1 MKKLMIMGAGIYQVP
16 LIKTAKRMGIHTIA
30 VSIPGNYPGFALA
43 DKVYYENTV
52 DDEKI
57 LSIAREEGI
66 DGIVT
71 TGTDVCVITIGRV
84 CDAMGLCGLS
94 YEAAQIA
101 VDKMKMKTRYEEY
114 GVRTARF
121 RKVFL
126 DDPDIPATV
135 AGLNYPLIFKS
146 VDSSGSRG
154 IRRVDT
160 EEEFSSALEYVRENT
175 RKDYFI
181 IEEFVE
187 GEEFGAQAFVY
198 HNKLEFILPHGDYVF
213 HGDTGVPIGHFA
225 PYALDQ
231 EVVDDAKEQLR
242 KAAEAMGLNNCAIN
256 ADFILKDNKT
266 YVLELGGRCGATE
279 LAELTSIY
287 YGFDYYEKILR
298 TALGED
304 PDFDISGPFTPNASH
319 LLMSDQDGIIESQE
333 NHNAPDDNICEVQFD
348 YKPGDEV
355 HQFRVGP
362 HRIGHIITKGPSLKA
377 AQDLLF
383 EAMDKVEIQVK

>member
-1 MKKLMIMGAGIYQVP
+1 MKKIMILGAGIYQVP
-16 LIKTAKRMGIHTIA
+16 LIQTAKKMGLYTIV

-57 LSIAREEGI
+57 LEIAREEQI

-71 TGTDVCVITIGRV
+71 TGTDVCVITIGKV
-84 CDAMGLCGLS
+84 CDAMHLCGLS
-94 YEAAQIA
+94 YQAAQIA
-101 VDKMKMKTRYEEY
+101 VDKMLMKTRYEQH

-121 RKVFL
+121 RKVLFS
-126 DDPDIPATV
+126 DPDIQKTIE
-135 AGLNYPLIFKS
+135 GLMFPLIFKS

-154 IRRVDT
+154 ITRVDSF
-160 EEEFSSALEYVRENT
+160 EEFPSAMAYVRENT
-175 RKDYFI
+175 RKDYFL
-181 IEEFVE
+181 IEEFIE

-198 HNKLEFILPHGDYVF
+198 HGEVQFILPHGDYVF

-225 PYALDQ
+225 PYHLDP
-231 EVVDDAKEQLR
+231 EVIEDAKEQLR
-242 KAAEAMGLNNCAIN
+242 HAVAAMELDNCAIN

-266 YVLELGGRCGATE
+266 YVLELGGRCGATC
-279 LAELTSIY
+279 LAELVAIY
-287 YGFDYYEKILR
+287 YGFDYYEKILK

-304 PDFDISGPFTPNASH
+304 PDFSFKEPFTPNASH
-319 LLMSDQDGIIESQE
+319 LLMSEKDGIIESQTD
-333 NHNAPDDNICEVQFD
+333 HNAPNEKIYEVTFD

-355 HQFRVGP
+355 HKFHVGP
-362 HRIGHIITKGPSLKA
+362 HRIGHVITKGDTLEE

-383 EAMDKVEIQVK
+383 KAMDQIEIVVK